1 MLGMTNAAKSPKL
14 LKFTAYGSTSVAQ
27 KRFNF
32 TKQQLNQLPSPTNGQ
47 RAYYYDSKGARGF
60 GIAVS
65 PGGRKTFILYR
76 KINRRPERIALG
88 LYPDL
93 SVELARKKAA
103 ELNGLIAKGEN
114 PAAQK
119 RQVRDEMTL
128 KELFFQFGEHY
139 ASQKRTW
146 LEMQREFNVYVHPW
160 HFRKISSI
168 RRLDIVALQSSLRQK
183 HGLYIANHVIRLLSS
198 MFNRGAEWGWKGE
211 NPAAHVS
218 LFKETKRERF
228 LLPEEVSAF
237 FHAVDAQPNESIRDF
252 IYVCLLTGARRAN
265 VQAMTWPQIDFNLKI
280 WTISA
285 AEAKGDETISV
296 PLLPPVLEILE
307 RRNKTATTEWVFP
320 GSGRTGHLVE
330 PKSAWKRIL
339 KAAGLSDL
347 RLHDL
352 RRTLGSWQA
361 INGSS
366 LVVIGKSLGHKNAS
380 STQIYARLSNSAVRE
395 SMEKATNALLVA
407 GNVQESEI

>member
-1 MLGMTNAAKSPKL
+1 MANAAKSPTL
-14 LKFTAYGSTSVAQ
+14 LKFAVQGSTSVAQ
-27 KRFNF
+27 RRFNF
-32 TKQQLNQLPSPTNGQ
+32 TKPQLNQLPSPTNGQ
-47 RAYYYDSKGARGF
+47 RAYYYDSQGPRGF

-65 PGGRKTFILYR
+65 SGGRKTFILYR
-76 KINRRPERIALG
+76 KINRRPERITLG

-93 SVELARKKAA
+93 SLELARKKAA

-128 KELFFQFGEHY
+128 KELFLQFGEHY
-139 ASQKRTW
+139 ASHKRTW
-146 LEMQREFNVYVHPW
+146 LEMQREFNVYLHAW

-168 RRLDIVALQSSLRQK
+168 RTLDVAALQSSLKQK
-183 HGLYIANHVIRLLSS
+183 HGLYIANHVVRLLSS
-198 MFNRGAEWGWKGE
+198 MFNRAAEWGWKGE
-211 NPAAHVS
+211 NPVAHVS

-237 FHAVDAQPNESIRDF
+237 LHAVDTEPNETIRDF
-252 IYVCLLTGARRAN
+252 IYACLLTGARRAN
-265 VQAMTWPQIDFNLKI
+265 VEAMRWSQIDFNLKI

-285 AEAKGDETISV
+285 AEAKGDETIRV

-307 RRNKTATTEWVFP
+307 RKNKTATSEWVFP

-361 INGSS
+361 IMGSS

-380 STQIYARLSNSAVRE
+380 SSQIYARLSNAAVRE
-395 SMEKATNALLVA
+395 SMEKATAALLLA
-407 GNVQESEI
+407 AKAEHPS

>member
-1 MLGMTNAAKSPKL
+1 M
-14 LKFTAYGSTSVAQ
+14 
-27 KRFNF
+27 
-32 TKQQLNQLPSPTNGQ
+32 
-47 RAYYYDSKGARGF
+47 

-65 PGGRKTFILYR
+65 SGGRKTFILYR
-76 KINRRPERIALG
+76 KINRRPERISLG

-93 SVELARKKAA
+93 SIELARKKAA

-128 KELFFQFGEHY
+128 KELFCQFGEHH
-139 ASQKRTW
+139 ASEKRTW
-146 LEMQREFNVYVHPW
+146 KEMQREFNVYLHAW

-168 RRLDIVALQSSLRQK
+168 RRMDVLALQSSLKQK
-183 HGLYIANHVIRLLSS
+183 NGLYIANHVIRLLSS
-198 MFNRGAEWGWKGE
+198 MFNRAAEWGWKGE
-211 NPAAHVS
+211 NPVAHVS
-218 LFKETKRERF
+218 LFKETKRQRF
-228 LLPEEVSAF
+228 LLQQEVSAF
-237 FHAVDAQPNESIRDF
+237 FSAVDAEPNESIRDF

-265 VQAMTWPQIDFNLKI
+265 VQAMRWPQIDFSLKM
-280 WTISA
+280 WTIPA
-285 AEAKGDETISV
+285 AEAKGEDTISV

-307 RRNKTATTEWVFP
+307 RRNRTATTEWVFP
-320 GSGRTGHLVE
+320 GSGHTGHLVE
-330 PKSAWKRIL
+330 PKGAWKRIL
-339 KAAGLSDL
+339 KTAGLSDL

-366 LVVIGKSLGHKNAS
+366 LIVIGKSLGHKNAS

-395 SMEKATNALLVA
+395 SMDKATNALLVA
-407 GNVQESEI
+407 AKKQ

>member
-1 MLGMTNAAKSPKL
+1 MRGMTNAAKSPKL
-14 LKFTAYGSTSVAQ
+14 LKSAANGSTLVAQ
-27 KRFNF
+27 RRFNF
-32 TKQQLNQLPSPTNGQ
+32 TKQQLNQLPNPTNGQ
-47 RAYYYDSKGARGF
+47 RAYYYDSKGPRGF

-65 PGGRKTFILYR
+65 AGGRKTFILYR
-76 KINRRPERIALG
+76 KINKRPERIALG

-93 SVELARKKAA
+93 SVELGRKKAA

-128 KELFFQFGEHY
+128 KELFLQFGEHY

-146 LEMQREFNVYVHPW
+146 LEMQREFNVYLHAW

-168 RRLDIVALQSSLRQK
+168 RRLDVVALQTSLKQK
-183 HGLYIANHVIRLLSS
+183 NGLYIANHVIRLLSS
-198 MFNRGAEWGWKGE
+198 MFNRASEWGWKGE
-211 NPAAHVS
+211 NPVAHLS
-218 LFKETKRERF
+218 LFKETKRQRF
-228 LLPEEVSAF
+228 LLPEEVAAF
-237 FHAVDAQPNESIRDF
+237 FDAVNAEPNKTIRDF
-252 IYVCLLTGARRAN
+252 IYVCLLTGGRRAN
-265 VQAMTWPQIDFNLKI
+265 VQAMAWPQIDFNLKI
-280 WTISA
+280 WTVSA
-285 AEAKGDETISV
+285 AEAKGGETLTI
-296 PLLPPVLEILE
+296 PLLPQVLEILT
-307 RRNKTATTEWVFP
+307 RRRETATSEWVFP

-361 INGSS
+361 IMGSS
-366 LVVIGKSLGHKNAS
+366 LLVIGKSLGHKNAS

-395 SMEKATNALLVA
+395 SMEKATRALLLA
-407 GNVQESEI
+407 GSIQRTDV

>member
-1 MLGMTNAAKSPKL
+1 MENTATSPKL
-14 LKFTAYGSTSVAQ
+14 PRFTAECSTQVAQ
-27 KRFNF
+27 KRFGF

-47 RAYYYDSKGARGF
+47 RAYYYDSKGPRGF

-65 PGGRKTFILYR
+65 CRGRKTFILYR
-76 KINRRPERIALG
+76 KINGRPERIALG

-93 SVELARKKAA
+93 SIELGRKKAA

-114 PAAQK
+114 PAAQN

-146 LEMQREFNVYVHPW
+146 REMQREFNVYLHRW
-160 HFRKISSI
+160 HFRKISSL
-168 RRLDIVALQSSLRQK
+168 RRLDIVALQNSLKQR

-198 MFNRGAEWGWKGE
+198 MFNRAAEWGWKGE
-211 NPAAHVS
+211 NPVAHVS
-218 LFKETKRERF
+218 LFKESKRQRF
-228 LLPEEVSAF
+228 LLPEEISAF
-237 FHAVDAQPNESIRDF
+237 FHAVDTEQNETMRDF
-252 IYVCLLTGARRAN
+252 IYVSLLTGARRAN
-265 VQAMTWPQIDFNLKI
+265 VQAMTWPQIDFSLKI

-285 AEAKGDETISV
+285 ANTKGDETISV
-296 PLLPPVLEILE
+296 PLLPPVLDIIE
-307 RRNKTATTEWVFP
+307 RRHKTAKTEWVFP

-339 KAAGLSDL
+339 KVAGLSEL

-361 INGSS
+361 ITGAS
-366 LVVIGKSLGHKNAS
+366 LLVIGKSLGHKNTS
-380 STQIYARLSNSAVRE
+380 STDIYARLSNSAVRE
-395 SMEKATNALLVA
+395 SMERATSALLLA
-407 GNVQESEI
+407 GNKR